1 MVSSPSMIAPGRG
14 PLWTV
19 TSAGRGAGCGAW
31 TEAGCPTAGGGHAGS
46 TGAVAG
52 CGRWGSPAP
61 SATASSGTG
70 VAGSTRN
77 GAAAGSAAVLP
88 TGMVVVTS
96 GSAVGSGNCW
106 GAGVSSWV
114 MSVVSGAFVRWS
126 SVLWFVGSGGPAL
139 MTLSQPS

>member
-1 MVSSPSMIAPGRG
+1 MIAPGRG

-19 TSAGRGAGCGAW
+19 TRAGRGAGCGAW
-31 TEAGCPTAGGGHAGS
+31 TGVGCPTAGGGHVGS

-52 CGRWGSPAP
+52 CGRWGSRAP

-77 GAAAGSAAVLP
+77 GAVAGIAVVLP
-88 TGMVVVTS
+88 AGIVDVAS

-106 GAGVSSWV
+106 GAGVSSWL
-114 MSVVSGAFVRWS
+114 MWVVSGAFVVWS
-126 SVLWFVGSGGPAL
+126 SVGWFVGPAWSAL